1 MALGTQLQDEPYDFL
16 ASLRL
21 MNGQIIAMNLS
32 RPSLEEFFLQQ
43 LQQKSK

>member
-1 MALGTQLQDEPYDFL
+1 MAFLAVLQDEPYDFL
-16 ASLRL
+16 ASRL
-21 MNGQIIAMNLS
+21 NGQTIAMNLS